1 MDEIKQ
7 EVATDVA
14 SEEVVADETA
24 AQASE
29 NTGKK
34 KIKLPAWLQKLVDKI
49 KSNEDVRQMV
59 VFTLFSFICGGSQLI
74 ITLVLPALLKL
85 APETSVLN
93 QKFYGFDL
101 GALRDVFGYPTTS
114 DFIGFLIGSIV
125 GQVLTFVLNRKKTF
139 NCTNN
144 VIISGIMYVILA
156 VTIIFVQTLLGSAIM
171 TACMGAKPVAQTEF
185 LYQIYNLTG
194 QAVGGITALV
204 MSFVG
209 NKFLVMRNWA
219 KRKTRNR
226 KKTLATPTIALAA
239 LAKTANLKMQHKTP
253 LPRSTKR
260 QPTKNNLPTENNQTF
275 QFESDALNRAPLL
288 FYPKIAPM
296 QKQAVFILHFFSI

>member
-1 MDEIKQ
+1 MDEIKTDATNESVENQ
-7 EVATDVA
+7 EVVTEQTTETTETTDGKA
-14 SEEVVADETA
+14 
-24 AQASE
+24 
-29 NTGKK
+29 KK
-34 KIKLPAWLQKLVDKI
+34 KVKLPAWLQKLVDKI

-85 APETSVLN
+85 GGGVLT
-93 QKFYGFDL
+93 QRFYGFDL
-101 GALRDVFGYPTTS
+101 GALKDVFGYPTTS

-144 VIISGIMYVILA
+144 IVISGIMYVILA

-204 MSFVG
+204 MSFMG
-209 NKFLVMRNWA
+209 NKFLVMRNWGE
-219 KRKTRNR
+219 
-226 KKTLATPTIALAA
+226 KKNKKSEENACNSDDCACCSCQDCQSQNATQDASSALDEAA
-239 LAKTANLKMQHKTP
+239 ADK
-253 LPRSTKR
+253 
-260 QPTKNNLPTENNQTF
+260 E
-275 QFESDALNRAPLL
+275 
-288 FYPKIAPM
+288 
-296 QKQAVFILHFFSI
+296 

>member
-1 MDEIKQ
+1 MDEIKTDAVQDCAENQ
-7 EVATDVA
+7 EVATSDA
-14 SEEVVADETA
+14 TQS
-24 AQASE
+24 
-29 NTGKK
+29 GKKK

-49 KSNEDVRQMV
+49 NSNEDVRQMV

-101 GALRDVFGYPTTS
+101 GALKDVFGYPTTS

-144 VIISGIMYVILA
+144 VLVSGIMYVILA
-156 VTIIFVQTLLGSAIM
+156 VAIIFVQTLLGSAIM
-171 TACMGAKPVAQTEF
+171 TACMSAKPVAQTEF
-185 LYQIYNLTG
+185 LYQIYNLAG

-209 NKFLVMRNWA
+209 NKFLVMRNWGEK
-219 KRKTRNR
+219 KRSQEEPACDEEKCSCCGQEQTES
-226 KKTLATPTIALAA
+226 ADSALDQAA
-239 LAKTANLKMQHKTP
+239 AD
-253 LPRSTKR
+253 
-260 QPTKNNLPTENNQTF
+260 E
-275 QFESDALNRAPLL
+275 E
-288 FYPKIAPM
+288 
-296 QKQAVFILHFFSI
+296 

>member
-1 MDEIKQ
+1 MDEIKTDAVQDCAENQ
-7 EVATDVA
+7 EVATSDA
-14 SEEVVADETA
+14 TQS
-24 AQASE
+24 
-29 NTGKK
+29 GKKK

-49 KSNEDVRQMV
+49 NSNEDVRQMV

-101 GALRDVFGYPTTS
+101 GALKDVFGYPTTS

-144 VIISGIMYVILA
+144 VLVSGIMYVILA

-209 NKFLVMRNWA
+209 NKFLVMRNWGE
-219 KRKTRNR
+219 
-226 KKTLATPTIALAA
+226 KKKSQEEPACDEEKCSCCGQEQTESADSALDQAA
-239 LAKTANLKMQHKTP
+239 ADK
-253 LPRSTKR
+253 
-260 QPTKNNLPTENNQTF
+260 E
-275 QFESDALNRAPLL
+275 
-288 FYPKIAPM
+288 
-296 QKQAVFILHFFSI
+296 

>member
-14 SEEVVADETA
+14 REEVVADETA

-101 GALRDVFGYPTTS
+101 GALKDVFGYPTTS

-209 NKFLVMRNWA
+209 NKFLVMRNWGE
-219 KRKTRNR
+219 
-226 KKTLATPTIALAA
+226 KKNKKSEENACNSDDCACCSCQDCQSQNATQDASSALDEAA
-239 LAKTANLKMQHKTP
+239 ADK
-253 LPRSTKR
+253 
-260 QPTKNNLPTENNQTF
+260 E
-275 QFESDALNRAPLL
+275 
-288 FYPKIAPM
+288 
-296 QKQAVFILHFFSI
+296 